1 MNPDEAFG
9 LLTLFGKLGLTIK
22 GLEGRVEA
30 LEQRIKN
37 EEATDGPAE

>member
-30 LEQRIKN
+30 LEKERQDSD
-37 EEATDGPAE
+37 AAAE